1 MTAMSTTL
9 CRADEIGE
17 GEARGFEYGE
27 HSLVVVR
34 HDGQL
39 RVYVNWCPHLG
50 IELNFQPDEFFDLD
64 RRYLQCANHG
74 ALFEVD
80 SGLCVLGPCKGNSLK
95 PVTFAVE
102 DGEVRVVAVPPRTR

>member
-1 MTAMSTTL
+1 MGTL

-17 GEARGFEYGE
+17 GEARGFDYGE

-34 HDGQL
+34 MDGQL
-39 RVYVNWCPHLG
+39 HVYVNWCPHLG

-80 SGLCVLGPCKGNSLK
+80 TGDCVLGPCKGDALRK
-95 PVTFAVE
+95 VGFTVE
-102 DGEVRVVAVPPRTR
+102 NGDIRILSVPSRTR